1 MLRETRHHSTLT
13 STSMETRSTQSRQ
26 PVSRTP
32 DIVRVNTPEE
42 LLSVDLDRAVNA
54 PVKVLEA
61 LGLDTVD
68 EEDEMHHA
76 T

>member
-13 STSMETRSTQSRQ
+13 STSMDTRPAQSRN
-26 PVSRTP
+26 P